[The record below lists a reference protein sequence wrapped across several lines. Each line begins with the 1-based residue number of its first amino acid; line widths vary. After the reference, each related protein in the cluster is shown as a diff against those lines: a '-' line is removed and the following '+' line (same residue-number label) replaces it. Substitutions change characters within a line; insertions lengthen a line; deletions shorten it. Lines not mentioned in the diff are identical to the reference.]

1 MYTVISMR
9 FFDND
14 VVRAQAAELVETN
27 EDLQDLILGGG
38 LKSPEGNLQFMSK
51 VHRLIELQEQ
61 LYFRA
66 SYSDEKDAQE
76 FVESFNKSFPYV
88 AAQGET
94 DVTQSFRRMKEE
106 LKRMIEL
113 SDT

>member
-38 LKSPEGNLQFMSK
+38 LKTPEGNVEFMSK
-51 VHRLIELQEQ
+51 VHRMIELQEQ

-66 SYSDEKDAQE
+66 SYSSEDDAKE
-76 FVESFNKSFPYV
+76 FIEAFQKSFPFV
-88 AAQGET
+88 AIQGET

-113 SDT
+113 SNS

>member
-1 MYTVISMR
+1 MR

-14 VVRAQAAELVETN
+14 IVRAQSAELVETN
-27 EDLQDLILGGG
+27 EDLQDLVVGGG
-38 LKSPEGNLQFMSK
+38 LQSPEGTYHFMSK

-66 SYSDEKDAQE
+66 SYSDDPDAKE
-76 FVESFNKSFPYV
+76 FVEAFQKSFPLV
-88 AAQGET
+88 AVQGET

-106 LKRMIEL
+106 LVRMLEMGKPP
-113 SDT
+113 ST